1 MSMGFTPAELAEMAR
16 ADAEIEA
23 TFRLTN
29 EDVMLGRMI
38 DRASILDN
46 MDAAHWRRA
55 EAQRRYREANRDKIA
70 EGQRRYYEANRD
82 KIAEGQRRYREA
94 NRDKIA
100 EGKRRYYEANRDK
113 IAEGKRELRDYR
125 LSLGLTQKSFA
136 ALLGVSQPSICYW
149 ETISP
154 PKDWKEIIKNT
165 TTMQRNDM

>member
-23 TFRLTN
+23 TFRPTN

-55 EAQRRYREANRDKIA
+55 EAQRRY
-70 EGQRRYYEANRD
+70 YEANRE
-82 KIAEGQRRYREA
+82 KVAEAQRRYR
-94 NRDKIA
+94 
-100 EGKRRYYEANRDK
+100 EANRDK

-125 LSLGLTQKSFA
+125 LSLGLSQKSFA

>member
-82 KIAEGQRRYREA
+82 KIAEG
-94 NRDKIA
+94 
-100 EGKRRYYEANRDK
+100 
-113 IAEGKRELRDYR
+113 KRELRDYR
-125 LSLGLTQKSFA
+125 LSLGLSQKSFA

>member
-1 MSMGFTPAELAEMAR
+1 MGFTPAELAEMAR

-29 EDVMLGRMI
+29 EDVILGRLL
-38 DRASILDN
+38 DRHAILDN
-46 MDAAHWRRA
+46 MDNKHKRLA
-55 EAQRRYREANRDKIA
+55 EGKRRYREANRDKIA
-70 EGQRRYYEANRD
+70 EGQRRYREANRE
-82 KIAEGQRRYREA
+82 KVAEAQRRYREA

-125 LSLGLTQKSFA
+125 LSLGLSQKSFA

>member
-1 MSMGFTPAELAEMAR
+1 MGFTPAELAEMAR

-29 EDVMLGRMI
+29 EDVILGRLL
-38 DRASILDN
+38 DRHAILDN
-46 MDAAHWRRA
+46 MDNKHKRLA
-55 EAQRRYREANRDKIA
+55 EGKRRYREANR
-70 EGQRRYYEANRD
+70 E
-82 KIAEGQRRYREA
+82 
-94 NRDKIA
+94 KIA

-113 IAEGKRELRDYR
+113 IAEGKRELRDCR

-136 ALLGVSQPSICYW
+136 ALLGVSQSLICYW

-165 TTMQRNDM
+165 TTMRPE

>member
-23 TFRLTN
+23 AFRLTN

-46 MDAAHWRRA
+46 MDAAHRRRA
-55 EAQRRYREANRDKIA
+55 EAQRRYREANREKVS
-70 EGQRRYYEANRD
+70 
-82 KIAEGQRRYREA
+82 
-94 NRDKIA
+94 
-100 EGKRRYYEANRDK
+100 
-113 IAEGKRELRDYR
+113 EGKRELRDYR

-165 TTMQRNDM
+165 TTMRPE

>member
-23 TFRLTN
+23 AFRLTN

-46 MDAAHWRRA
+46 MDAAHRRRA
-55 EAQRRYREANRDKIA
+55 EA
-70 EGQRRYYEANRD
+70 QRRYYEANRD
-82 KIAEGQRRYREA
+82 KIAEGQRRYRDA
-94 NRDKIA
+94 NREKV
-100 EGKRRYYEANRDK
+100 
-113 IAEGKRELRDYR
+113 AEGKRELRDCR

-136 ALLGVSQPSICYW
+136 ALLGVSQSLICYW

-165 TTMQRNDM
+165 TTMRPE

>member
-1 MSMGFTPAELAEMAR
+1 MGFTPAELAEMAR

-29 EDVMLGRMI
+29 EDVILGRLL
-38 DRASILDN
+38 DRHAILDN
-46 MDAAHWRRA
+46 MDNKHKRL
-55 EAQRRYREANRDKIA
+55 
-70 EGQRRYYEANRD
+70 
-82 KIAEGQRRYREA
+82 
-94 NRDKIA
+94 A

-113 IAEGKRELRDYR
+113 IAEGKRELRDCR

-136 ALLGVSQPSICYW
+136 ALLGVSQSLICYW

-165 TTMQRNDM
+165 TTMRPE

>member
-1 MSMGFTPAELAEMAR
+1 MGFTPAELAEMAR

-46 MDAAHWRRA
+46 MDNKHKRLA
-55 EAQRRYREANRDKIA
+55 EAQRRYR
-70 EGQRRYYEANRD
+70 
-82 KIAEGQRRYREA
+82 
-94 NRDKIA
+94 
-100 EGKRRYYEANRDK
+100 EANRDK

-125 LSLGLTQKSFA
+125 LSLGLSQKSFA

-154 PKDWKEIIKNT
+154 PKNWREIIKNA
-165 TTMQRNDM
+165 MEVMDHV

>member
-1 MSMGFTPAELAEMAR
+1 MGFTPAELAEMAR

-29 EDVMLGRMI
+29 EDVILGRLL
-38 DRASILDN
+38 DRHAILDN
-46 MDAAHWRRA
+46 MDNKHKRLA
-55 EAQRRYREANRDKIA
+55 EAQRRY
-70 EGQRRYYEANRD
+70 Y
-82 KIAEGQRRYREA
+82 EA

-125 LSLGLTQKSFA
+125 LSLGLSQKSFA

-154 PKDWKEIIKNT
+154 PKNWREIIKNI
-165 TTMQRNDM
+165 TTMTR

>member
-1 MSMGFTPAELAEMAR
+1 MGFTPAELAEMAR

-29 EDVMLGRMI
+29 EDVILGRLL
-38 DRASILDN
+38 DRHAILDN
-46 MDAAHWRRA
+46 MNNKHRRRA

-70 EGQRRYYEANRD
+70 EGQ
-82 KIAEGQRRYREA
+82 
-94 NRDKIA
+94 
-100 EGKRRYYEANRDK
+100 RRYYEANRDK

-136 ALLGVSQPSICYW
+136 ALLGVSQSLICYW

-165 TTMQRNDM
+165 TTMRPE

>member
-1 MSMGFTPAELAEMAR
+1 MSMGFMPAELAEMAR

-46 MDAAHWRRA
+46 MDAAHRRRA
-55 EAQRRYREANRDKIA
+55 EY
-70 EGQRRYYEANRD
+70 QRRYYEANRD
-82 KIAEGQRRYREA
+82 KIAEGQR
-94 NRDKIA
+94 
-100 EGKRRYYEANRDK
+100 
-113 IAEGKRELRDYR
+113 ELRDYR
-125 LSLGLTQKSFA
+125 LSLGLSQRSFA

-154 PKDWKEIIKNT
+154 PKNWREIIKNI
-165 TTMQRNDM
+165 TTMTR

>member
-23 TFRLTN
+23 TSRLTN

-46 MDAAHWRRA
+46 MDNKHRRL
-55 EAQRRYREANRDKIA
+55 A
-70 EGQRRYYEANRD
+70 EG
-82 KIAEGQRRYREA
+82 KRRYREA

-100 EGKRRYYEANRDK
+100 EGKR
-113 IAEGKRELRDYR
+113 ELRDCR

-136 ALLGVSQPSICYW
+136 ALLGVSQSLICYW

-165 TTMQRNDM
+165 TTMRPE

>member
-1 MSMGFTPAELAEMAR
+1 MGFTPAELAEMAR

-23 TFRLTN
+23 AFRLTN

-46 MDAAHWRRA
+46 MDAAHRRRA
-55 EAQRRYREANRDKIA
+55 EAQRRYREANREKVS
-70 EGQRRYYEANRD
+70 
-82 KIAEGQRRYREA
+82 
-94 NRDKIA
+94 
-100 EGKRRYYEANRDK
+100 
-113 IAEGKRELRDYR
+113 EGKRELRDYR

-165 TTMQRNDM
+165 TTMRPE

>member
-46 MDAAHWRRA
+46 MDAAHRRRAEGKRRYYEANREKVA
-55 EAQRRYREANRDKIA
+55 EAQRRYR
-70 EGQRRYYEANRD
+70 
-82 KIAEGQRRYREA
+82 
-94 NRDKIA
+94 
-100 EGKRRYYEANRDK
+100 EANRDK

-125 LSLGLTQKSFA
+125 LSLGLSQKSFA

>member
-1 MSMGFTPAELAEMAR
+1 MGFTPAELAEMAR

-23 TFRLTN
+23 TSRLTN

-70 EGQRRYYEANRD
+70 EGKRRYYEANRE
-82 KIAEGQRRYREA
+82 KVAEAQRRYREA
-94 NRDKIA
+94 NRDKV
-100 EGKRRYYEANRDK
+100 
-113 IAEGKRELRDYR
+113 AEGKRELRDYR

-165 TTMQRNDM
+165 TTMRPE

>member
-1 MSMGFTPAELAEMAR
+1 MGFTPAELAEMAR

-23 TFRLTN
+23 TSRLTN

-46 MDAAHWRRA
+46 MDAAHWRR
-55 EAQRRYREANRDKIA
+55 
-70 EGQRRYYEANRD
+70 
-82 KIAEGQRRYREA
+82 
-94 NRDKIA
+94 A

-165 TTMQRNDM
+165 TTMRPE

>member
-23 TFRLTN
+23 AVRLTN

-46 MDAAHWRRA
+46 MDAAHRRRA
-55 EAQRRYREANRDKIA
+55 EYQ
-70 EGQRRYYEANRD
+70 
-82 KIAEGQRRYREA
+82 
-94 NRDKIA
+94 
-100 EGKRRYYEANRDK
+100 RRYYEANRDK

-125 LSLGLTQKSFA
+125 LSLGLSQKSFA

-154 PKDWKEIIKNT
+154 PKNWREIIKNI
-165 TTMQRNDM
+165 TTMTR

>member
-1 MSMGFTPAELAEMAR
+1 MGFTPAELAEMAR

-29 EDVMLGRMI
+29 EDVILGRLL
-38 DRASILDN
+38 DRHAILDN
-46 MDAAHWRRA
+46 MDNKHRRL
-55 EAQRRYREANRDKIA
+55 
-70 EGQRRYYEANRD
+70 
-82 KIAEGQRRYREA
+82 
-94 NRDKIA
+94 A

-125 LSLGLTQKSFA
+125 LSLGLSQRSFA

-165 TTMQRNDM
+165 MEVMDHV

>member
-1 MSMGFTPAELAEMAR
+1 MGFTPAELAEMAR

-29 EDVMLGRMI
+29 EDVILGRLL
-38 DRASILDN
+38 DRHAILDN
-46 MDAAHWRRA
+46 MNNKHRRRA
-55 EAQRRYREANRDKIA
+55 EAQRRYR
-70 EGQRRYYEANRD
+70 
-82 KIAEGQRRYREA
+82 
-94 NRDKIA
+94 
-100 EGKRRYYEANRDK
+100 EANRDK

-136 ALLGVSQPSICYW
+136 ALLGVSQSLICYW

-165 TTMQRNDM
+165 TAMRPE

>member
-1 MSMGFTPAELAEMAR
+1 MGFTPAELAEMAR

-23 TFRLTN
+23 TSRLTN

-46 MDAAHWRRA
+46 MDNKHRRLA
-55 EAQRRYREANRDKIA
+55 EGKRRYRETNRDKIA
-70 EGQRRYYEANRD
+70 EGKRRYYEANRD

-94 NRDKIA
+94 NREKV
-100 EGKRRYYEANRDK
+100 
-113 IAEGKRELRDYR
+113 AEGKRELRDCR

-136 ALLGVSQPSICYW
+136 ALLGVSQSLICYW

-165 TTMQRNDM
+165 TTMRPE

>member
-46 MDAAHWRRA
+46 MDAAHRRRA
-55 EAQRRYREANRDKIA
+55 EY
-70 EGQRRYYEANRD
+70 QRRYYEANRD
-82 KIAEGQRRYREA
+82 KIAEGQR
-94 NRDKIA
+94 
-100 EGKRRYYEANRDK
+100 
-113 IAEGKRELRDYR
+113 ELRDYR
-125 LSLGLTQKSFA
+125 LSLGLSQRSFA

-154 PKDWKEIIKNT
+154 PKNWREIIKNI
-165 TTMQRNDM
+165 TTMTR

>member
-1 MSMGFTPAELAEMAR
+1 MGFTPAELAEMAR

-46 MDAAHWRRA
+46 MDNKHKRLA
-55 EAQRRYREANRDKIA
+55 EAQ
-70 EGQRRYYEANRD
+70 
-82 KIAEGQRRYREA
+82 
-94 NRDKIA
+94 
-100 EGKRRYYEANRDK
+100 RRYYEANRDK

-125 LSLGLTQKSFA
+125 LSLGLSQKSFA

-149 ETISP
+149 ETISRRKTGGRSSKILRRCNGMTCEKAP
-154 PKDWKEIIKNT
+154 LSSAQAGGR
-165 TTMQRNDM
+165 QRKSKTSLL

>member
-1 MSMGFTPAELAEMAR
+1 MGFTPAELAEMAR

-23 TFRLTN
+23 AFRLTN

-46 MDAAHWRRA
+46 MDAAHRRRA
-55 EAQRRYREANRDKIA
+55 EA
-70 EGQRRYYEANRD
+70 QRRYYEANRD
-82 KIAEGQRRYREA
+82 KIAEGQRRYRDA
-94 NRDKIA
+94 NREKV
-100 EGKRRYYEANRDK
+100 
-113 IAEGKRELRDYR
+113 AEGKRELRDCR

-136 ALLGVSQPSICYW
+136 ALLGVSQSLICYW

-165 TTMQRNDM
+165 TTMRPE